1 MKYLPLLALLLC
13 AGCATTRQTPPPS
26 VTTAKVIESLTDT
39 QDILNDADKQNSEVA
54 RKIDRAL
61 TLAEKLDALLAEI
74 EKESQPVS
82 NKNVIKPE

>member
-54 RKIDRAL
+54 RKIDKAL